1 MSNIELIATT
11 TFGLEAVCK
20 RELSDLGFENIKV
33 ENGKLIFPAEIKD
46 IPKANI
52 WLRTADRVLLKMGEF
67 KALTFDELFEKTKAL
82 PWDEWIPEDGN
93 FVVEGKSV
101 SSKLFS
107 ISDSQR
113 IVEKAIVEKLKTK
126 YDVTWFEKT
135 GAKYT
140 VEVSLLKDIAT
151 LTIDTSGEGLHKRG
165 YRDRA
170 GDAPIKETLAAAMI
184 LLSYWNKER
193 TLLDPFCGSGTIP
206 IEAAMIGKNIA
217 PGLDRAFAAEEW
229 PNIDKEY
236 WTTTKREAFKAIDN
250 DVVLDILGC
259 DIDKRSIL
267 RARDNAAN
275 LGLEEDIQ
283 FFMKDMREVDLKN
296 EYGVV
301 ITNPPY
307 GERMGDKEEVQKLY
321 TDLGLKFR
329 ELDTW
334 SMYIITSDEEF
345 EKLYGKKAD
354 KKRKLYNGR
363 IKVDYYQFYGPRPPR
378 KEDKKE

>member
-1 MSNIELIATT
+1 MSKIELIATT

-20 RELSDLGFENIKV
+20 RELMNLGYSDLKI
-33 ENGKLIFPAEIKD
+33 ENGKVIFPATERD
-46 IPKANI
+46 IPKTNL
-52 WLRTADRVLLKMGEF
+52 WLRTADRVLLRMGEF
-67 KALTFDELFEKTKAL
+67 KALSFDELFEKTKAL

-93 FVVEGKSV
+93 FVVEGKSID
-101 SSKLFS
+101 SKLFS

-126 YDVTWFEKT
+126 YNVDWFEKT
-135 GAKYT
+135 GAKFT

-217 PGLDRAFAAEEW
+217 PGLDRKFAAEEW
-229 PNIDKEY
+229 PRIDKES
-236 WTTTKREAFKAIDN
+236 WSELRREAMKAIDN
-250 DVVLDILGC
+250 DVQLNILGC
-259 DIDKRSIL
+259 DIDKRSML

-275 LGLEEDIQ
+275 LGLEDDIQ
-283 FFMKDMREVDLKN
+283 FFMKDMRDVDLEN
-296 EYGVV
+296 DYGVV

-307 GERMGDKEEVQKLY
+307 GERIGEKEEVQQLY

-334 SMYIITSDEEF
+334 SMYVITSDESF

-378 KEDKKE
+378 KEEIQE